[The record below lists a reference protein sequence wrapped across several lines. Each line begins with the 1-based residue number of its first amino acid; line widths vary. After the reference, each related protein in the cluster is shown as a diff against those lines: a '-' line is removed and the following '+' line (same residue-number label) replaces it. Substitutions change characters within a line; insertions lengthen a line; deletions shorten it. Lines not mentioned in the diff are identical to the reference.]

1 MGKTSL
7 LEVFRIIAKTNHSN
21 HAFCRFT
28 VASLTHREAN
38 MTEGAHKSG
47 LIWLDPSDN
56 VAVATEPLS
65 RDQIIQ
71 IAGGDLKVASDI
83 PAGHK
88 LALRRVRSGESVVK
102 YGQPIGLVTNEIR
115 PGDHVHT
122 HNLTDHHVVSDD
134 LSRINPPE
142 SPSKITRQFD
152 GFHRPDGRVGTRNY
166 VAIVSTVNCSATVC
180 HKVVARFNSERMQ
193 RWPNVD
199 GVFAVTHTTGCALE
213 YNGLKHQ
220 MLGRVLAGYAK
231 HSNVGGCLIVGLGCE
246 QTTAGYLS
254 QHHGIVSLYAPDGKQ
269 LTRDDGIPMLTMQSE
284 GGTRQTIEKADA
296 LLEQVLDRANQFER
310 EPADA
315 SNLSLAVECGGSD
328 GYSGLTANPAV
339 GVVSDRI
346 VACGGT
352 SVISETT
359 ELYGAEHLLV
369 RRSRSPDVARKLLE
383 RIEWWK
389 EYVGHYGGQL
399 DNNPSVGNKAGGLT
413 TITEKSLGAV
423 SKSGSTALEAVFDY
437 GEQMDTRG
445 LVVMDS
451 PGFDPA
457 SVTGKVAGG
466 ANLVMFT
473 TGRGS
478 CYGCKPSPVI
488 KIATNT
494 DLYKRMG
501 EDMDLNAGCILEGH
515 DLQSVGDEFFEFA
528 LRVASGQK
536 TCSEIQGFGDHEFIP
551 WTVGPTV

>member
-1 MGKTSL
+1 MSEPNQRPVL
-7 LEVFRIIAKTNHSN
+7 V
-21 HAFCRFT
+21 
-28 VASLTHREAN
+28 
-38 MTEGAHKSG
+38 
-47 LIWLDPSDN
+47 WLDRTDN
-56 VAVATEPLS
+56 VAVATRPLS
-65 RDQIIQ
+65 PGDVVDV
-71 IAGGDLKVASDI
+71 GGQSVSASTPI

-88 LALRRVRSGESVVK
+88 IAVRPISTGSPVTK
-102 YGQPIGLVTNEIR
+102 YGQPIGLATMDIA
-115 PGDHVHT
+115 PGTHVHS
-122 HNLTDHHVVSDD
+122 HNLVDHHVVSSD
-134 LSRINPPE
+134 LSELSPPP
-142 SPSKITRQFD
+142 SPSPLQRTFQ

-166 VAIVSTVNCSATVC
+166 VALVSTVNCSATVC
-180 HKVVARFNSERMQ
+180 HKVAERFNQERMK

-199 GVFAVTHTTGCALE
+199 GVFAATHTTGCALE
-213 YNGLKHQ
+213 YHGIKHQ
-220 MLGRVLAGYAK
+220 MLGRVLSGYTQ
-231 HSNVGGCLIVGLGCE
+231 HPNVGGTLVVGLGCE
-246 QTTAGYLS
+246 QTTSGYLS
-254 QHHGIVSLYAPDGKQ
+254 QHHGLVSLYAPSGQK
-269 LTRDDGIPMLTMQSE
+269 LTRDEGVPMLTMQTE
-284 GGTRQTIEKADA
+284 GGTRATIEKAEA
-296 LLEQVLDRANQFER
+296 LLVEVLDRANQFTR
-310 EPADA
+310 APADA
-315 SNLSLAVECGGSD
+315 RHLKLAVECGGSD

-369 RRSRSPDVARKLLE
+369 RRSRSPEVANQLLD

-389 EYVGHYGGQL
+389 EYVAKFGGQI

-423 SKSGSTALEAVFDY
+423 SKSGSTALEAVY
-437 GEQMDTRG
+437 LYAEPLTTPG

-478 CYGCKPSPVI
+478 CFGCKPSPVI

-494 DLYKRMG
+494 PLFEALH
-501 EDMDLNAGCILEGH
+501 EDMDLNAGVILEGE
-515 DLQSVGDEFFEFA
+515 DLQTVGDRFFEFA
-528 LRVASGQK
+528 IQVASGHK
-536 TCSEIQGFGDHEFIP
+536 TRSEELDVGDHEFVP
-551 WTVGPTV
+551 WTVGPTL

>member
-1 MGKTSL
+1 M
-7 LEVFRIIAKTNHSN
+7 
-21 HAFCRFT
+21 
-28 VASLTHREAN
+28 HRGTKMNEA
-38 MTEGAHKSG
+38 TEKSG
-47 LIWLDPSDN
+47 LIRLDPADN
-56 VAVATEPLS
+56 VAVATKTLARGEEIEL
-65 RDQIIQ
+65 
-71 IAGGDLKVASDI
+71 GGHTLVVAQDI

-88 LALRRVRSGESVVK
+88 IAVGGAQVGESIVK

-122 HNLTDHHVVSDD
+122 QNLTDHHVVSDD
-134 LSRINPPE
+134 LSEINPPP
-142 SPSKITRQFD
+142 SPERISRTFE
-152 GFHRPDGRVGTRNY
+152 GFRRPDGRVGTRNY
-166 VAIVSTVNCSATVC
+166 VAVVSTVNCSATVC
-180 HKVVARFNSERMQ
+180 HQVVSRFTQERMQ

-213 YNGLKHQ
+213 YNGLKHR

-231 HSNVGGCLIVGLGCE
+231 HPNVGGCLIVGLGCE
-246 QTTAGYLS
+246 QTTGGYLQ
-254 QHHGIVSLYAPDGKQ
+254 QHHGVVSLHAPDGTQ
-269 LTRDDGIPMLTMQSE
+269 LTRDGGIPMLTMQTE

-310 EPADA
+310 ETVDA
-315 SNLSLAVECGGSD
+315 SHLSLAVECGGSD

-339 GVVSDRI
+339 GVVSDRV
-346 VACGGT
+346 VACGGL

-359 ELYGAEHLLV
+359 ELYGAEQLLV
-369 RRSRSPDVARKLLE
+369 RRSRSKEVAKKLLD

-389 EYVGHYGGQL
+389 EYVGRYGGQI

-423 SKSGSTALEAVFDY
+423 SKSGGTALEAVFEY
-437 GEQMDTRG
+437 GEKMDAHG

-478 CYGCKPSPVI
+478 CYGCKPTPVI

-494 DLYKRMG
+494 NLYHRMR
-501 EDMDLNAGCILEGH
+501 EDMDLNAGAVLEGR

-528 LRVASGQK
+528 LRVASGQQ
-536 TCSEIQGFGDHEFIP
+536 TCSEMQGFGDHEFVP